1 MQPVEHRTRR
11 ELAISGRRL
20 GSSLLT
26 RYALL
31 DPLMGPGVVEVGL
44 VLLHDPV
51 QVAFVED
58 DEVVETDLLALEM
71 LSSACPVR
79 VDN

>member
-1 MQPVEHRTRR
+1 VGT
-11 ELAISGRRL
+11 S
-20 GSSLLT
+20 
-26 RYALL
+26 
-31 DPLMGPGVVEVGL
+31 VVEVRL